1 MFGNQNWKVKVAY
14 AGFGCLFGSLCTIMG
29 MLASPVTA
37 QRDKFGNIECTSLR
51 IVDGDGETKVAL
63 GVGERGGFV
72 GVFDKDG
79 EEWKAALRVG
89 EHGGFVSARGN
100 DGLSGAA
107 LSGYEHGGFVVVAG
121 KDGVRN
127 AQLSVNER
135 GGAVRVY
142 GKDGNPKVGLGVT
155 EHGNGS
161 VNTWDKDG
169 NRQ

>member
-37 QRDKFGNIECTSLR
+37 QRDKFGNIECISLR

-79 EEWKAALRVG
+79 EEWK
-89 EHGGFVSARGN
+89 
-100 DGLSGAA
+100 AA